1 MFNNLVA
8 IEPEDVEAYLRTAKV
23 VISLC
28 DHIVAMGEN
37 SHRMNCC
44 TCWWMKH
51 QLPDAGR
58 AIRDLQIVLRI
69 AAGIDVGK
77 RTGISRFQ
85 ALQKG
90 GYPVDLLGRGQLG
103 SESGPTGNRKH
114 RQSAY
119 RETLLH
125 CQSSFGVAYKPVDAA
140 AQGRMHNY
148 EPVSSLFLV
157 SEPAW
162 FDIANFPFQVACS
175 SSIYLP
181 LQSEIFP
188 RTWAGAF
195 LLLPSTM
202 R

>member
-1 MFNNLVA
+1 MFDNLVA

-28 DHIVAMGEN
+28 DHIVAIGET
-37 SHRMNCC
+37 SHRMNSC

-119 RETLLH
+119 RETPLH
-125 CQSSFGVAYKPVDAA
+125 CLLLWVAYKPVDAA
-140 AQGRMHNY
+140 AQGRMHNF
-148 EPVSSLFLV
+148 EPGSSLV
-157 SEPAW
+157 PVQ
-162 FDIANFPFQVACS
+162 NQVVRYCHFS
-175 SSIYLP
+175 SQASMGEHHGTSHG
-181 LQSEIFP
+181 QDD
-188 RTWAGAF
+188 A
-195 LLLPSTM
+195 
-202 R
+202 